1 MNGYQLTR
9 QWFEWKFNN
18 PGKMS
23 AGHAE
28 LYFYI
33 IDRWNY
39 FSQKT
44 EFGLP
49 RVHTME
55 VLSIGSHNTYK
66 KLLNDLVAN
75 GFVKIIRESSNQ
87 YHHTTI
93 IGLSKIDI
101 PFSTPLETPTETPS
115 EKASDTIDNLKNYE
129 TNESKEEINSKPEAK
144 PKKKP
149 RAKKT
154 QFVPPTFEQV
164 ESYFHENGASTDLA
178 ERCYFH
184 YKDLDWH
191 NKFGKKLSNWK
202 TTVLN
207 NWILKNQNKEQTVYV
222 PPPPPA
228 QPARRSRPLHESYT
242 FNS

>member
-66 KLLNDLVAN
+66 KLLNDLVDN

-101 PFSTPLETPTETPS
+101 PFSTPLETPS

-129 TNESKEEINSKPEAK
+129 NNESKEELNSKPEAK
-144 PKKKP
+144 PKKNP
-149 RAKKT
+149 IAKKT
-154 QFVPPTFEQV
+154 QFVPPTFEQI
-164 ESYFHENGASTDLA
+164 EAYFHEHGASTYLA
-178 ERCYFH
+178 EKCFFH
-184 YKDLDWH
+184 YKDLNWH
-191 NKFGKKLSNWK
+191 NKFGKPILNWK

-207 NWILKNQNKEQTVYV
+207 NWILKNQNNEQTSYV
-222 PPPPPA
+222 PPPPPE
-228 QPARRSRPLHESYT
+228 QPARRSRPLHESFT

>member
-39 FSQKT
+39 FSQKA

-66 KLLNDLVAN
+66 KLLNDLVFN

-101 PFSTPLETPTETPS
+101 PFSTPLETPS

-129 TNESKEEINSKPEAK
+129 NNESKEELNSKPEAK
-144 PKKKP
+144 PEKKP

-154 QFVPPTFEQV
+154 QFVPPTYEQV
-164 ESYFHENGASTDLA
+164 EAYFLEQGGSRDKA
-178 ERCYFH
+178 EECYFY
-184 YKDLDWH
+184 YKKLDWH
-191 NKFGKKLSNWK
+191 NKFGKPVLNWK

-207 NWILKNQNKEQTVYV
+207 NWILKNHNKEQTVYV

-228 QPARRSRPLHESYT
+228 QPARRSRPLHESFT
-242 FNS
+242 FNP